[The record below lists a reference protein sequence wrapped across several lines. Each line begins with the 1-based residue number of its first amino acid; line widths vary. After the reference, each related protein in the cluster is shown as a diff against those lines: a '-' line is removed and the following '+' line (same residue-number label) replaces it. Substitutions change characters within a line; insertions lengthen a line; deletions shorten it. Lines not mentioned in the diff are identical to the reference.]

1 MRIEDHQEEA
11 EPDDQSNSPDDQ
23 AAAEPD
29 DQSNSP
35 GDQAADQPDGQER
48 LHRVHHRQPE
58 DAAYLNVA
66 CRVVEQR
73 DEESRESHHVQV
85 RAERFGLR
93 QLNQREQLVLQE
105 QLVRQE
111 PR

>member
-35 GDQAADQPDGQER
+35 DDQAAGQRGDQGPLRQA
-48 LHRVHHRQPE
+48 LHQQA
-58 DAAYLNVA
+58 DAAYRYEVR
-66 CRVVEQR
+66 RVVEQR

-105 QLVRQE
+105 QPARQE
-111 PR
+111 PG